1 VSAAAEPGRPGR
13 DAWHTGTGN
22 VFVANE
28 QHEVEVDPERLA
40 GLALLA
46 MEAEG
51 VAEGELSILV
61 VDTDVM
67 ADLNERY
74 YAGER
79 RPTDVLA
86 FPIDGPPPPTPPP
99 LGPSGPGTY
108 GASRA
113 IDELDDDEDEEG
125 DGEPWLL
132 GDVVLCPAYAA
143 EGAAKA
149 GHSLEAELELLVVHG
164 ILHLC
169 GLDHAEPEE
178 ERAMT
183 ARTDELLAR
192 WRSGGDT
199 GV

>member
-1 VSAAAEPGRPGR
+1 MSAASEPPRPGR
-13 DAWHTGTGN
+13 VAWGN

-28 QHEVEVDPERLA
+28 QDEHEVDEEHLA
-40 GLALLA
+40 GLALLV

-51 VAEGELSILV
+51 VAEGELSILL

-86 FPIDGPPPPTPPP
+86 FPIDGPPPPSGPP

-113 IDELDDDEDEEG
+113 IDDLDEDEDEDG
-125 DGEPWLL
+125 DDEPWLL

-149 GHSLEAELELLVVHG
+149 GQSVEAELELLVVHG

-169 GLDHAEPEE
+169 GLDHAEPDE

-183 ARTDELLAR
+183 ARTNELLAR
-192 WRSGGDT
+192 WRSGGEAD
-199 GV
+199 V

>member
-1 VSAAAEPGRPGR
+1 MS
-13 DAWHTGTGN
+13 

-28 QHEVEVDPERLA
+28 QTDIKVDEERLA
-40 GLALLA
+40 ALAALV

-51 VAEGELSILV
+51 VNEAELSILL
-61 VDTDVM
+61 VDLEVM
-67 ADLNERY
+67 TDLNERY

-86 FPIDGPPPPTPPP
+86 FPIDGPEP
-99 LGPSGPGTY
+99 PSGPPVGPGSPGTY

-113 IDELDDDEDEEG
+113 IDALEDEDDPDDD
-125 DGEPWLL
+125 EPWLL

-143 EGAAKA
+143 AQAASV
-149 GHSLEAELELLVVHG
+149 GNTLEAELELLVVHG

-169 GLDHAEPEE
+169 GLDHADPDE

-183 ARTDELLAR
+183 ARTNELLAR
-192 WRSGGDT
+192 WRSGGETDD
-199 GV
+199 